1 MGTAPTANS
10 SANSLG
16 GNDTSVGE
24 QSMLPQREPKQS
36 AIRDL
41 AGSDAERTAMTS
53 GFSHQ
58 FTREA
63 MAPPPFTLDAA
74 AEHYCRL
81 ASGSPDVMH
90 ALQAGDLPNAIVTLI
105 QENFLLRKQNASW
118 QSDFDELR
126 SVNIA
131 QQEQA
136 DARLAIA
143 DEERLELLDQ
153 LERARTELIEVEGQC
168 EQARRDYEDDLDA
181 LRQQRDALQQEVFDL
196 RARVDTGN

>member
-10 SANSLG
+10 SVNGLG
-16 GNDTSVGE
+16 GNDTGAGE

-41 AGSDAERTAMTS
+41 AGGDAERVAMANR
-53 GFSHQ
+53 
-58 FTREA
+58 FTRDA

-81 ASGSPDVMH
+81 ASGSPDVMQ
-90 ALQAGDLPNAIVTLI
+90 ALQAGDLPRAVVTLI

-118 QSDFDELR
+118 QSDFEELR

-136 DARLAIA
+136 DARLAVA
-143 DEERLELLDQ
+143 DEERLALLDQ
-153 LERARTELIEVEGQC
+153 LERARSELIEVESQC
-168 EQARRDYEDDLDA
+168 EQARRDYEDDLESM
-181 LRQQRDALQQEVFDL
+181 RQQRDALQQEVFDL
-196 RARVDTGN
+196 RTRG